1 MGIMNS
7 SILDDV
13 KDIVGVDVSNTAFDK
28 QLILY
33 INSVLRIVNQ
43 IGVGKDGYNIT
54 DSSGV
59 WSEFLE
65 DDLSKLTDVKS
76 YVGFKVL
83 LMFDHT
89 LSSIA
94 VDTLKSLTAELE
106 SRINYEERT

>member
-1 MGIMNS
+1 MNS

-13 KDIVGVDVSNTAFDK
+13 KDIVCVDATNKAFDK

-33 INSVLRIVNQ
+33 INAVLRIVNQ

-54 DSSGV
+54 GSNDT
-59 WSEFLE
+59 WNDFLG
-65 DDLSKLTDVKS
+65 DRLIDLTDVKS

-89 LSSIA
+89 MSSIA

-106 SRINYEERT
+106 SRINYEEEV

>member
-1 MGIMNS
+1 MNS
-7 SILDDV
+7 SILNDV
-13 KDIVGVDVSNTAFDK
+13 KDIVGVDASNTAFDK

-33 INSVLRIVNQ
+33 INTVLRIVNQ
-43 IGVGKDGYNIT
+43 IGVGKDGYNIVG
-54 DSSGV
+54 SSDT
-59 WSEFLE
+59 WSDFLE
-65 DDLSKLTDVKS
+65 DDLENLTDVKS
-76 YVGFKVL
+76 YVGFKVH